1 MTDVEAL
8 EILENSCNIEGPA
21 SIVAKELY
29 ARSIATNALKEK
41 VEREKERFVKYF
53 KHPREYTATG
63 CCLEV
68 LTDES
73 INGYIDK
80 NDVQIVSIS
89 ATNKGVYVLFEKKVE
104 K

>member
-1 MTDVEAL
+1 MKMTDVEAL

-21 SIVAKELY
+21 
-29 ARSIATNALKEK
+29 SIATNALKEK

-68 LTDES
+68 LTDEN